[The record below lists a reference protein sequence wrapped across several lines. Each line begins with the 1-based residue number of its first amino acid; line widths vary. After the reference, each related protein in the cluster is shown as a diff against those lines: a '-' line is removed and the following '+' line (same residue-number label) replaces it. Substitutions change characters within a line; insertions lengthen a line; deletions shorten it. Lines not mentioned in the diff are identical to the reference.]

1 MTIAAGVDLLGVE
14 FRTIWESVQLVATN
28 WTKNRQDSLL
38 ACSLKKSELITLRKV
53 CMCSPSQA
61 NISLIT
67 KRPTFAINKK
77 IIEVENMSRT
87 KLHAPARVFKRNL
100 LAAAIAPLCVAMST
114 QVVAQEL
121 EEVLITGSYIKST
134 GTDEASPVEVVNN
147 EYIVNSGAFTVGEL
161 TAKLAV
167 NSGSE
172 NQGDSFTSGA
182 TQGTSNVN
190 LRGLGLSSTLV
201 LINGRRQTIAGALA
215 NDGSVFV
222 DTSTIPVAALERVE
236 ILKEGAAT
244 AYGSDAVAGVVN
256 YILKKD
262 FEGFEV
268 NGGYQT
274 TDSDNQDTTEASF
287 LAGFGN
293 DTTNF
298 TFAGAMMRQDPLSS
312 ADRPETTD
320 NAISAAGR
328 SFVMLG
334 SDTVTD
340 GDYAGSYSP
349 GQNVP
354 DPNCVANGGLLLPQA
369 SGARCGFA
377 YGPRFNLVNEEES
390 NQLYG
395 NITHDFSDTLT
406 LTAEL
411 GWTDYEV
418 KDNPQSPSYPDTTF
432 PVLLPGQGGSP
443 FNVPV
448 VWIGRPLGSEAPSP
462 KAPRDSETYRGSLA
476 LDGAFTDNWS
486 YNAALTYSSND
497 RTGSQPDTQASRLRA
512 ALAGVG
518 GPNGDETF
526 SVFDP
531 TVNSPELIDY
541 ISTAQKT
548 SRKTELLVGDFVVS
562 GDIFE
567 MSAGPV
573 GFAAGLQYRDESYKA
588 KFNDVATQ
596 VINDDGSVTPADMI
610 FLGGGIPV
618 DEDRQSYAAFAEM
631 QIPLTDSIELNL
643 AARYGN
649 LDTDDSIDPK
659 AALRWQ
665 VTDSVVLRA
674 SASTAFR
681 EPSLSQFNAYETSLQ
696 GLQDFNEDGT
706 PKGNPIFVR
715 VTAAGNKDLDTET
728 STNYNLGAI
737 WQPTDNFDIRLD
749 YWRFE
754 YDDVI
759 TIESAQGKLQNDPNG
774 EDIIRIAGPNSQLAG
789 VNANYINAASVDTDG
804 LDVAATY
811 IIPTDSM
818 GEFGLNFTGTHFLSY
833 EIPNADGKGTRDV
846 AGFFNHD
853 NFARSIPETKLNL
866 SADWMIGNH
875 TAAAIV
881 YWVDEYETTRATPP
895 GENSKID
902 SWTTVDLNYS
912 YNLEFSESAAV
923 FSIGAKNV
931 FDEEPPRVYDS
942 VNFSYDP
949 KHHDPRGRIYYARV
963 KYAF

>member
-1 MTIAAGVDLLGVE
+1 
-14 FRTIWESVQLVATN
+14 
-28 WTKNRQDSLL
+28 
-38 ACSLKKSELITLRKV
+38 
-53 CMCSPSQA
+53 
-61 NISLIT
+61 
-67 KRPTFAINKK
+67 
-77 IIEVENMSRT
+77 
-87 KLHAPARVFKRNL
+87 
-100 LAAAIAPLCVAMST
+100 MST
-114 QVVAQEL
+114 QVVAQNEL

-134 GTDEASPVEVVNN
+134 GTDEASPVEVINN

-172 NQGDSFTSGA
+172 NQADSFTSGE

-201 LINGRRQTIAGALA
+201 LINGRRQANAATLA

-222 DTSTIPVAALERVE
+222 DTSTIPVAALERIE
-236 ILKEGAAT
+236 ILKEGAAS

-262 FEGFEV
+262 FEGFEI

-274 TDSDNQDTTEASF
+274 TESDSQDTTEASF

-293 DTTNF
+293 DSTNF
-298 TFAGAMMRQDPLSS
+298 TFAGAIMRQDPLS
-312 ADRPETTD
+312 AGDRPELVD
-320 NAISAAGR
+320 NAISTLGR
-328 SFVMLG
+328 SFILLG
-334 SDTVTD
+334 PDEVTS
-340 GDYAGSYSP
+340 GDYAGTYSP
-349 GQNVP
+349 GENVP
-354 DPNCVANGGLLLPQA
+354 DPNCSANGGLIIPQA
-369 SGARCGFA
+369 SGARCGFF
-377 YGPRFNLVNEEES
+377 YGPRFNLVNEEER

-395 NITHDFSDTLT
+395 NVTHDFSDTLS

-411 GWTDYEV
+411 GWTKNEV
-418 KDNPQSPSYPDTTF
+418 KDNPQSPSYPALSF
-432 PVLLPGQGGSP
+432 PLVFPGQAGSP

-448 VWIGRPLGSEAPSP
+448 VWLGRPLGSDFASP
-462 KAPRDSETYRGSLA
+462 NAPRDSETYRGSLA

-486 YNAALTYSSND
+486 YNAALTYSSNERD
-497 RTGSQPDTQASRLRA
+497 ADQPDTQASRLND

-518 GPNGDETF
+518 GPNGDQTF
-526 SVFDP
+526 NVFDSSA
-531 TVNSPELIDY
+531 NSQELIDY
-541 ISTAQKT
+541 ISVYSKAN
-548 SRKTELLVGDFVVS
+548 RKTELLVGDFVIS
-562 GDIFE
+562 GDLFD
-567 MSAGPV
+567 MGAGPV
-573 GFAAGLQYRDESYKA
+573 GFAAGLQYRDEGYEASW
-588 KFNDVATQ
+588 NEVATQ
-596 VINDDGSVTPADMI
+596 TRDADGTLIPADLI
-610 FLGGGIPV
+610 FLGGGFPV

-631 QIPLTDSIELNL
+631 QIPVTDSLEVNL
-643 AARYGN
+643 AARYEN

-659 AALRWQ
+659 IAVRWQ
-665 VTDSVVLRA
+665 VADSVVLRA

-681 EPSLSQFNAYETSLQ
+681 EPSLSQFNAFETSLQ
-696 GLQDFNEDGT
+696 GLQDFNADGT
-706 PKGNPIFVR
+706 PKGGVVFVR
-715 VTAAGNKDLDTET
+715 VNSAGNKDLEVET

-759 TIESAQGKLQNDPNG
+759 TVESAQGKLQNDPEG
-774 EDIIRIAGPNSQLAG
+774 EDVIRIAGPGSQLAG
-789 VNANYINAASVDTDG
+789 VNADYINAASVDTDG
-804 LDVAATY
+804 LDIAATY
-811 IIPTDSM
+811 VIPTNSM

-833 EIPNADGKGTRDV
+833 EIPNANGRGTRDV

-875 TAAAIV
+875 TVAAIA
-881 YWVDEYETTRATPP
+881 YWVDEYETTRTVPAD
-895 GENSKID
+895 ESAKID

-912 YNLEFSESAAV
+912 YNMEFSDSAAV
-923 FSIGAKNV
+923 FSFGAKNV
-931 FDEEPPRVYDS
+931 FDEDPSRVYDAA
-942 VNFSYDP
+942 NFSYDP